1 MRPKQS
7 GSGLIEVLVAV
18 VVLSVGL
25 LSIASGGL
33 HLTWLLVIP
42 TENP

>member
-1 MRPKQS
+1 
-7 GSGLIEVLVAV
+7 
-18 VVLSVGL
+18 VGL